1 MLLAIC
7 LLFSLEKMEVHI
19 TIVFRHRRS
28 PTSPRPR
35 APQTATWQV
44 PWVSSVRELPF
55 AFSARH
61 GVNARKPA
69 EARDGGTPTADCHVR
84 SPRRSRGGRSAAA
97 LHLLRGG
104 LGVGDGATRPRGRG
118 TQTQP
123 SRGLQGLRKLRAPG
137 PAARAA
143 TPSTDR
149 PSAPPPPSPP
159 LSRPKARRF
168 PDSARPSAHHSRK
181 WKELLNDLYI
191 NPVCQI
197 SWESVSVSLLSCV

>member
-1 MLLAIC
+1 MYCYC
-7 LLFSLEKMEVHI
+7 LLVGEEAVKHQI
-19 TIVFRHRRS
+19 
-28 PTSPRPR
+28 
-35 APQTATWQV
+35 TAT
-44 PWVSSVRELPF
+44 
-55 AFSARH
+55 RH
-61 GVNARKPA
+61 GVNAREPA
-69 EARDGGTPTADCHVR
+69 EARDGGTPTANCHVR
-84 SPRRSRGGRSAAA
+84 SPRRSRGGRSPAA

-143 TPSTDR
+143 TPSTHR

-168 PDSARPSAHHSRK
+168 PDSARPSAHPAPAPLWRLLLFASRLFRPK
-181 WKELLNDLYI
+181 AQ
-191 NPVCQI
+191 PPGRV
-197 SWESVSVSLLSCV
+197 